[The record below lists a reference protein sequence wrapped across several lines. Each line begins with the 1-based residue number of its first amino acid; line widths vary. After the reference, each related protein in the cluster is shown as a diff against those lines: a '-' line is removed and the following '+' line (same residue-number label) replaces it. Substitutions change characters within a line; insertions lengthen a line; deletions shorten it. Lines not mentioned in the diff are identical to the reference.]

1 MRPDQHQPL
10 GPGQGTAARALLW
23 GELLWGELQCGC
35 APAGHHG
42 ATRDPKIRLAS
53 LAAFHVT

>member
-1 MRPDQHQPL
+1 MRPDQRQHL
-10 GPGQGTAARALLW
+10 GPGQGTTAGA
-23 GELLWGELQCGC
+23 LLWGELQCGR

-53 LAAFHVT
+53 LTAFHVT

>member
-1 MRPDQHQPL
+1 MRPDQRQPL
-10 GPGQGTAARALLW
+10 GPGQGTTAGAL
-23 GELLWGELQCGC
+23 LLWGELQCGC